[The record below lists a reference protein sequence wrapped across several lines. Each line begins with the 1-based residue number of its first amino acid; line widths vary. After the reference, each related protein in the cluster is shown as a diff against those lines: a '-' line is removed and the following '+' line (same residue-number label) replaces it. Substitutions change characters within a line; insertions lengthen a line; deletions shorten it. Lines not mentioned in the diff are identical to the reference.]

1 MIYKHYKWLIHNG
14 KWLVHNGYSVMEIPI
29 YKKKKKTHLDGIS
42 MTGGSPKWLV
52 DFMENPII

>member
-29 YKKKKKTHLDGIS
+29 YKKTHLDGIS